1 MLGIISVEKALNIAK
16 KEGYDLVEISPN
28 SVPAVCKIMDFSKYK
43 YQLRKKEQEAKKKQR
58 IIEIKEVKLR
68 PNIAIGDFN
77 IKLNNTKRF
86 ISNGNKV
93 KITLFYK
100 GREIVHEK
108 VGMNIIEK
116 FKAKVQEFAKIE
128 NDIKKEGKR
137 VFITVVPK

>member
-1 MLGIISVEKALNIAK
+1 
-16 KEGYDLVEISPN
+16 
-28 SVPAVCKIMDFSKYK
+28 MDFSKYK
-43 YQLRKKEQEAKKKQR
+43 YQLRKKEQEAKKKQK

-68 PNIAIGDFN
+68 PNIAVGDFN

-137 VFITVVPK
+137 VFITVAPK

>member
-28 SVPAVCKIMDFSKYK
+28 STPVVCKIMDFSKYK
-43 YQLRKKEQEAKKKQR
+43 YQLRKKEQEAKKKQK

-68 PNIAIGDFN
+68 PNIAVGDFN

-137 VFITVVPK
+137 VFITVAPK